1 MFSQNLK
8 YYRLKNNM
16 KKKDLAEK
24 VNVTPMT
31 ISYYESGK
39 RKPSMDILKELAAV
53 LGVRISDFLAV
64 RNQNLVF
71 SHGDFRKTSTLSKGQ
86 QEYVR
91 ESVEEYFSRFMTVVE
106 ILGGDV
112 LPDTPACHVL
122 ALSTDDEE
130 NAKAMRRHL
139 DLSAEGPVDD
149 LIGRL
154 EDKGILVYEL
164 QMDGSKFSCM
174 NGFVSGRPYIAYNPE
189 MSTERNRSTIAHELA
204 HLMFV
209 WPEDME
215 QSEIELKATSI
226 SGAFLFPSEDARR
239 ELGLRRRSISNDMTA
254 VAAEYGISMMLLA
267 KRAQVLEI
275 VSDSAYK
282 DFCIR
287 ASKMGWRNNEP
298 SRIPVEK
305 PRLFAQL
312 VGRAV
317 NEEDISLQRG
327 AELLKVSYE
336 QIVQLCCFSEV

>member
-16 KKKDLAEK
+16 TKKELAEK
-24 VNVTPMT
+24 VNVAPMT
-31 ISYYESGK
+31 ISNYENGK
-39 RKPSMDILKELAAV
+39 RKPSMEILKSLASV
-53 LGVRISDFLAV
+53 LGVRMSDFLAV

-71 SHGDFRKTSTLSKGQ
+71 SHGDFRKSSTLNKGQ

-112 LPDTPACHVL
+112 LPDAPACHSL
-122 ALSTDDEE
+122 ALSIDNEE

-139 DLSAEGPVDD
+139 DLSAEGPIDD

-154 EDKGILVYEL
+154 EDKGILVYKL
-164 QMDGSKFSCM
+164 RMDGSKFSGM
-174 NGFVSGRPYIAYNPE
+174 NGFVSGRPYIVYNPE
-189 MSTERNRSTIAHELA
+189 MSAERNRSTIAHELA
-204 HLMFV
+204 HLLFI
-209 WPEDME
+209 WPNDMA
-215 QSEIELKATSI
+215 QSEIEAKATAI
-226 SGAFLFPSEDARR
+226 SGAFLFPLEDAKR
-239 ELGLRRRSISNDMTA
+239 ELGLRRRSISNDMAT
-254 VAAEYGISMMLLA
+254 VATEYGISMIMLA
-267 KRAQVLEI
+267 KRAQVLGI
-275 VSDSAYK
+275 VNYSVYE

-287 ASKMGWRNNEP
+287 VSKMGWRTNEP
-298 SRIPVEK
+298 PRIPEEV

-327 AELLKVSYE
+327 AELLKVPYE
-336 QIVQLCCFSEV
+336 QIVQLCCYSEV